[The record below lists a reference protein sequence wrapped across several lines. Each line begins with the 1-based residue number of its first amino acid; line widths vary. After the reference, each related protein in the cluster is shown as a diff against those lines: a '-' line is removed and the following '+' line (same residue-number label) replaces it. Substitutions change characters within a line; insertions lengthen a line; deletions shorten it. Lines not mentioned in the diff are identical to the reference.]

1 MAKRSVGN
9 TAVGAAVCRLI
20 EQYQPDDKRLFNDPI
35 IKDIIGQPISFLMQI
50 APMRALTVNRTEAAL
65 KGLYGS
71 QVCRARYIDDVVQG
85 ALSGGIGQLVI
96 LGAGYDTRAYRLP
109 NIEAVKV
116 FEVDLPHVQDDKKAK
131 VQRHLG
137 RLPSNV
143 TYVPIDFDSQTLDS
157 VFAGTTFDKSKPAL
171 FVWEGVTQYITEA
184 AVRQT
189 MSFVGKAAPGSVL
202 VFTYVLKSVIERR
215 SDIPGANA
223 MLDFVARSSPWLFGL
238 DPAEVRPFIE
248 PFHLKLIDDM
258 GNREYQTKYLQPMHR
273 DLVVSE
279 VERTVHAVV
288 AT

>member
-20 EQYQPDDKRLFNDPI
+20 EQYQPPEKLLCSDPI
-35 IKDIIGQPISFLMQI
+35 IKDLLGQPYSFLMGF
-50 APMRALTVNRTEAAL
+50 APMRTLTVNRTEAAL

-85 ALSGGIGQLVI
+85 ALSGGIRQLVI

-131 VQRHLG
+131 LQRHFE
-137 RLPSNV
+137 RLPANV
-143 TYVPIDFDSQTLDS
+143 TYVPIDFDTQTLDS
-157 VFAGTTFDKSKPAL
+157 VFAGTTFDSSKPAV

-189 MSFVGKAAPGSVL
+189 LTFVDKSAASSVL

-215 SDIPGANA
+215 SDIPGADK
-223 MLDFVARSSPWLFGL
+223 MLDFVGRSSPWLFGL
-238 DPAEVRPFIE
+238 EPSEVQSFIQ
-248 PFHLKLIDDM
+248 PYHLKLIEDM
-258 GNREYQTKYLQPMHR
+258 GNREYQTKYLQPIHR
-273 DLVVSE
+273 DLAYPKSSAPF
-279 VERTVHAVV
+279 RLL
-288 AT
+288 